1 MVLQPVLCPTI
12 CRHTQTRYCN
22 MSKKRT
28 NMDRFGIECIGDF
41 EPVREVLLVH
51 FKNGKKRKAFIDWL
65 EAKEE

>member
-1 MVLQPVLCPTI
+1 
-12 CRHTQTRYCN
+12 

-41 EPVREVLLVH
+41 EPVKEVLLVH